1 MNATKWNEIKALLDQ
16 TLSIEPSRRMVFL
29 QEAGVS
35 CELLAEVESLLAFEG
50 QSEDFMSLD
59 AECFSKDLIVGNA
72 AVSSL
77 DGLKI
82 GVYKITG
89 ELGFGGMGAVYLA
102 ERIDG
107 EFDRKVAVKML
118 RRELNTVKLRRNF
131 TREREILSKLCHPNI
146 AKLLDAGKTDDG
158 VPYLVMEYVDGLPID
173 EFCRVRN
180 LSLKARL
187 KLFHK
192 VCDAVA
198 YAHRNLVIHR
208 DIKPS
213 NILVTETGEPKL
225 LDFGISKL
233 LGADDVTKVTE
244 IGAMTPEY
252 ASPEQIRGET
262 VSTATDVYTLGVVLY
277 KILTGVLPF
286 GGNGET
292 NGSLLKS
299 ITDDEPVSPSTA
311 INHRTADAEGKP
323 ETIHQ
328 ISRSLRGD
336 LDNIIL
342 KAIAKEPERRY
353 ESVGDFEADLLR
365 HLDGLPVS
373 ARPAT
378 RSYRAGKFIRRHKMP
393 VVAVAMVLLSLVIGI
408 TVAIWQAREARA
420 HAANSALETEKAREE
435 QRKSEKV
442 TKFVSKIFGYANPGW
457 FAEGA
462 KTQGKARVIDVV
474 EELSGKIDSEFADEP
489 DVAAELHSTFA
500 SIFHWVSKNA
510 PPEVHEQY
518 QKKRRYHALRG
529 IELRKQNYGEF
540 HELVAVDMY
549 GTYGMIGNSEDERA
563 AYLMKG
569 INMMRATNPRNI
581 NFAYMF
587 EAYAARLI
595 IPETEQYHQA
605 FLRAVDPPT
614 DENRYQVAER
624 MLREALDVWK
634 LHYPPDHAVIL
645 TKSCWLTFAL
655 AKQEKWAELDE
666 AFRDCRQ
673 IEIRSRTE
681 DEIKPLMPEYKRV
694 ESLLRELGRFP
705 SE

>member
-1 MNATKWNEIKALLDQ
+1 MNSTKWNEIKALLDQ

-29 QEAGVS
+29 QKAGVS
-35 CELLAEVESLLAFEG
+35 GELLAEVESLLAFEG

-72 AVSSL
+72 AVSSM

-89 ELGFGGMGAVYLA
+89 DLGFGGMGAVYLA

-173 EFCRVRN
+173 EFSRVRN

-299 ITDDEPVSPSTA
+299 ITDDEPASPSTA
-311 INHRTADAEGKP
+311 IIHQSADADGKP

-328 ISRSLRGD
+328 ISKSLRGD

-353 ESVGDFEADLLR
+353 ESVGDFEADIWR

-393 VVAVAMVLLSLVIGI
+393 VVAAAMVLLSLMVGI

-489 DVAAELHSTFA
+489 DVAAQLHSTFA

-510 PPEVHEQY
+510 PPEVREQY

-540 HELVAVDMY
+540 HELVAVDMFA
-549 GTYGMIGNSEDERA
+549 TYGMIGNSEDERA

-587 EAYAARLI
+587 EAYATQLI
-595 IPETEQYHQA
+595 FPETEQYHQA
-605 FLRAVDPPT
+605 FLRAVDPAT

-624 MLREALDVWK
+624 MLREALDVWR
-634 LHYPPDHAVIL
+634 LHYPPDHVVIL
-645 TKSCWLTFAL
+645 TKSCWLSFAL

-681 DEIKPLMPEYKRV
+681 DEIKPLMPEYNRV
-694 ESLLRELGRFP
+694 ESLLRELGRIP